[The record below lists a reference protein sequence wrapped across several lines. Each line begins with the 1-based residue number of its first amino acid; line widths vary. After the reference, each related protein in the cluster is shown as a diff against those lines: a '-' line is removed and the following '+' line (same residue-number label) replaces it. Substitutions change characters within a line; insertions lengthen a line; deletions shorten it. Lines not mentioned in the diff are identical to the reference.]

1 MNWLFPTYPTYQVFV
16 AAGLAALL
24 TILLTPLWIKFSR
37 ARKIGQMVR
46 TDGPQAH
53 LNKQGTPTFG
63 GLIFLLAAAAA
74 YFLMAFGR
82 GYTRYGE
89 IALLVTV
96 LCGLIGLLDDYFK
109 AVKVR
114 SLGLKARYK
123 IVMEAGIALLLGYLV
138 LNQLKFST
146 TVHLPL
152 TSVKV
157 NLAIFYYWL
166 VGLVVVGTTNSVNLT
181 DGLDGLAAGTAAI
194 VSFTL
199 AAIAFREDLFD
210 LAVFGAAVA
219 GACIGFLWYN
229 AYPADIFMGDT
240 GSLALGGAIAAM
252 AILTRTELFFVIIGG
267 IYVVE
272 ALSVIIQILF
282 FRYFKRRVFK
292 MAPIHHHFEILGWS
306 ETKVMVR
313 FLVFTAA
320 LAGWG
325 FLLYFITVVR

>member
-1 MNWLFPTYPTYQVFV
+1 M
-16 AAGLAALL
+16 AALL
-24 TILLTPLWIKFSR
+24 TILITPIWIKFSR
-37 ARKIGQMVR
+37 ARRIGQTVR

-53 LNKQGTPTFG
+53 LNKQGTPTLG
-63 GLIFLLAAAAA
+63 GLVFLLAAAAA
-74 YFLMAFGR
+74 YFLMAFAR
-82 GYTRYGE
+82 GYTLYGE

-96 LCGLIGLLDDYFK
+96 LCGLIGLVDDYFK

-123 IVMEAGIALLLGYLV
+123 IVLEVGIAFLLGYLV
-138 LNQLKFST
+138 LNQLNLPT

-152 TSVKV
+152 TQVKV
-157 NLAIFYYWL
+157 DLAIFYYLL
-166 VGLVVVGTTNSVNLT
+166 VGLVIVGTTNSVNLT

-199 AAIAFREDLFD
+199 AAIAFRQDLFD

-252 AILTRTELFFVIIGG
+252 AILTKTELFLIIIGG
-267 IYVVE
+267 IYVIE
-272 ALSVIIQILF
+272 AFSVIIQVLF

-325 FLLYFITVVR
+325 FSLYFITAVR